1 MLNAWSD
8 FKDLGVLPFG
18 GTDLMEQPAFIL
30 EAFKVIEQAK
40 TSAELAGVELAQRK
54 AERRQ

>member
-40 TSAELAGVELAQRK
+40 TSAELAQRK